1 VVQGLGEIGEADG
14 EIAMPVGGL
23 GIFGR
28 HISHLEPKYVTGS

>member
-23 GIFGR
+23 GVFCR
-28 HISHLEPKYVTGS
+28 HVAHVEAKYVTVA